1 MDQADFDRVMS
12 LVEDDM
18 TPAQRL
24 AVGALAEAANAKDA
38 VQTALAVR
46 EARLEKDRTCPS
58 CAKAALVRHGSDRN
72 GLGRFRCLGCGGTCT
87 ALTGTPLARIFR
99 RDLLVPFLEA
109 TLERK
114 SLVRIAD
121 ELGVCVPT
129 VLAWRHLVLD
139 MPATERKALL
149 GGIVEADETFFL
161 ESRKGSKG
169 PTPGHAARPSRHRGS
184 GALLRGLSKEQVPVA
199 TALDRE
205 GGIVEAVLDGRSSV
219 EIRRA
224 LAPSLEEHSVLC
236 SDGLPAY
243 KDLSALRRCVHRVV
257 APQHPSPAAKAAGL
271 PRGRKGALGLG
282 RVNSFHEALKTGINR
297 IFRGV
302 STRFLANYAAL
313 ERIVRQGVDSLGL
326 LGRLLA

>member
-1 MDQADFDRVMS
+1 
-12 LVEDDM
+12 
-18 TPAQRL
+18 
-24 AVGALAEAANAKDA
+24 
-38 VQTALAVR
+38 
-46 EARLEKDRTCPS
+46 
-58 CAKAALVRHGSDRN
+58 
-72 GLGRFRCLGCGGTCT
+72 
-87 ALTGTPLARIFR
+87 LARIFR

-302 STRFLANYAAL
+302 STRFLANYAAI